1 MFSIGQ
7 LVFYG
12 QTGVCE
18 VVNIFEKEI
27 VRGQKREYYELK
39 PIYQSASV
47 IFCPTDS
54 EKVNIRPIISYDE
67 AKKLIELIPTITTDE
82 FKADEQRRLTEK
94 YSAALKGQSCEEL
107 ISLTKAIYE
116 KKQTA
121 MEKNK
126 ENSFYSQFIP
136 IQKRHEFVVTHGIY
150 YAKKKSVFE
159 DYLLTF
165 IVNET
170 EKSFILPIKGL
181 YEFDINGMPAII
193 LPISPTV
200 AICLYDKSF
209 VSDIFDNAETP
220 ILKVNK
226 PELIEKMNEVAFITQ
241 KQRKYGYVISTQK
254 EELYRIKEKLSICL

>member
-18 VVNIFEKEI
+18 VVNICEKEI

-126 ENSFYSQFIP
+126 KIGSMDEHYMKKAEELLFG
-136 IQKRHEFVVTHGIY
+136 ELAVALGI
-150 YAKKKSVFE
+150 
-159 DYLLTF
+159 D
-165 IVNET
+165 IT
-170 EKSFILPIKGL
+170 EITK
-181 YEFDINGMPAII
+181 Y
-193 LPISPTV
+193 
-200 AICLYDKSF
+200 
-209 VSDIFDNAETP
+209 
-220 ILKVNK
+220 
-226 PELIEKMNEVAFITQ
+226 IEK
-241 KQRKYGYVISTQK
+241 
-254 EELYRIKEKLSICL
+254 ELEK

>member
-1 MFSIGQ
+1 MGNSKGVNSHIQMPKFVLRRFNNSYNNICCYDVKNNKIVIKGNAKSINTE
-7 LVFYG
+7 Y
-12 QTGVCE
+12 
-18 VVNIFEKEI
+18 NYYSDPFEKDLSKNIE
-27 VRGQKREYYELK
+27 K
-39 PIYQSASV
+39 PFSDILAY
-47 IFCPTDS
+47 IDKIEFNK
-54 EKVNIRPIISYDE
+54 EKVSISDIYIDGI
-67 AKKLIELIPTITTDE
+67 KT
-82 FKADEQRRLTEK
+82 FM
-94 YSAALKGQSCEEL
+94 YALMARDS
-107 ISLTKAIYE
+107 
-116 KKQTA
+116 TA

-209 VSDIFDNAETP
+209 VSDIFDNTETP